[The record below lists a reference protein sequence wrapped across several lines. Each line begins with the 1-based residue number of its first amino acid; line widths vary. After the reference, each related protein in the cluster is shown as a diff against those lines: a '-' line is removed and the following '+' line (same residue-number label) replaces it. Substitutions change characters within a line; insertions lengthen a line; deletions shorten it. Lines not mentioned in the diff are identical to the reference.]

1 MSGRG
6 GSGSTWG
13 HVGSARV
20 RSTSSRVEVDVGTP
34 FKTSCR
40 RSLVGGEGEEVEEE
54 GDELKIERCGDGE
67 GEKCEVE
74 RDWMKNEGNGERD
87 PGNKTN

>member
-40 RSLVGGEGEEVEEE
+40 RSLSIGADIG
-54 GDELKIERCGDGE
+54 RR
-67 GEKCEVE
+67 GEKLRSRTDRRKEIVVLLCSDETAGESFV
-74 RDWMKNEGNGERD
+74 KNDLESS
-87 PGNKTN
+87 